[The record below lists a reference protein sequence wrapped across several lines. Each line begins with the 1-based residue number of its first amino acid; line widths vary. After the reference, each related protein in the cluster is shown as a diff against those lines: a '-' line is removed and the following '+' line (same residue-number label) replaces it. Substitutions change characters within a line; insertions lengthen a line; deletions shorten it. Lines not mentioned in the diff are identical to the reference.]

1 MKKMEN
7 IIDKLQNFNLILDE
21 AISYEDWEQVE
32 DVRKEI
38 NFLIRDLDMDSPI
51 SHFDDEY

>member
-1 MKKMEN
+1 MEN